1 MQNGPGENPRQ
12 EAERGGKEAVEEV
25 SPWVARLARFGYVT
39 KGVMYVVVGL
49 LAVETAT
56 GTGGRTTSLRG
67 ALQTIGAQP
76 LGRVMLGLTAL
87 GLAGYALWRLIHAVG
102 SPEGEGKAKRI
113 GHGAAGLI
121 YAGLALAAGRLVLA
135 PGSGGGSPKGWTAL
149 VLSMPLGW
157 VVVAGVGVIVAS
169 YSLHQL
175 SEAYEAEFRA
185 HLNLDEMSDRAEK
198 WIMQGG
204 RFGVASRAV
213 VFGIVGVLLMVA
225 GLQFEP
231 SEAGTLDG
239 ALQALFRR
247 PFGSWMLGVVA
258 LGLIAYG
265 LLMLAMARYGRI
277 APSRA
282 LYHQ

>member
-1 MQNGPGENPRQ
+1 
-12 EAERGGKEAVEEV
+12 
-25 SPWVARLARFGYVT
+25 
-39 KGVMYVVVGL
+39 
-49 LAVETAT
+49 
-56 GTGGRTTSLRG
+56 
-67 ALQTIGAQP
+67 
-76 LGRVMLGLTAL
+76 
-87 GLAGYALWRLIHAVG
+87 
-102 SPEGEGKAKRI
+102 
-113 GHGAAGLI
+113 
-121 YAGLALAAGRLVLA
+121 
-135 PGSGGGSPKGWTAL
+135 
-149 VLSMPLGW
+149 
-157 VVVAGVGVIVAS
+157 
-169 YSLHQL
+169 
-175 SEAYEAEFRA
+175 
-185 HLNLDEMSDRAEK
+185 
-198 WIMQGG
+198 MQGG